1 MLYRGPFSYILPELG
16 QRKLFVI
23 SRFHCSWFRALQNL
37 SIWFRAPC
45 TTHTPDFDIKNS
57 FRSRLL
63 NETINLATFLNQ
75 CFLVWKTLVFCQERH
90 QTLFLSP
97 FCPKRMG
104 EKISNLCP
112 KLWTNPFKKCKFCD
126 FLNKSDVFIVK
137 KGYLSIYSTS
147 PNTFKHLKRKEG
159 KFSRLT
165 KILDVFVV

>member
-1 MLYRGPFSYILPELG
+1 M
-16 QRKLFVI
+16 
-23 SRFHCSWFRALQNL
+23 
-37 SIWFRAPC
+37 
-45 TTHTPDFDIKNS
+45 
-57 FRSRLL
+57 
-63 NETINLATFLNQ
+63 ATFLNQ

-112 KLWTNPFKKCKFCD
+112 KLWTNLFEKCKFC
-126 FLNKSDVFIVK
+126 DVFIVK

-159 KFSRLT
+159 KFSSLT
-165 KILDVFVV
+165 KILDVFLVKKSYFSIKNIAQTLFSEILPKKLKVKKFQSFDQIKTMD